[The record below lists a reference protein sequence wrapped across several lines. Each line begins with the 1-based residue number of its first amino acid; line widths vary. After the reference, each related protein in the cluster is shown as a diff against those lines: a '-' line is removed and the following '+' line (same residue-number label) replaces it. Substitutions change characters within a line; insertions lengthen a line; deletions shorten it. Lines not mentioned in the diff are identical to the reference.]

1 MNDLPILDASRC
13 TGCGDCEVV
22 CPTRCLEMAGPLPWL
37 PRPAECVSCAAW
49 PAGVPRRRDPDAGA
63 GVNGRIGAC
72 SGACAWVE
80 SRRHFSTTPRRS
92 PGGPP

>member
-37 PRPAECVSCAAW
+37 PRPAACVSCAACALVCPDDAIRM
-49 PAGVPRRRDPDAGA
+49 PARG
-63 GVNGRIGAC
+63 
-72 SGACAWVE
+72 
-80 SRRHFSTTPRRS
+80 
-92 PGGPP
+92 